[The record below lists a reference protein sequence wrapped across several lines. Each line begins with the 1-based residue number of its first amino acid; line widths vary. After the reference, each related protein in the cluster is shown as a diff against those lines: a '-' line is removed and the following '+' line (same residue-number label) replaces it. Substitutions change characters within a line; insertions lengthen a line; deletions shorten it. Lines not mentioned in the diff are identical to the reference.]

1 MKLKRVNWVRITQNF
16 NKKAGS
22 EIHAG
27 FLIWIK
33 PASTIEPSFL
43 KTMYKVLKKGTLNQN
58 RLERYKKNHNQS
70 SVVFWRIELEFTIY
84 YKSACRNMDIIGW

>member
-1 MKLKRVNWVRITQNF
+1 MYEVEKGKLRITQNF

-43 KTMYKVLKKGTLNQN
+43 KTMYKVLEWESL
-58 RLERYKKNHNQS
+58 RAL
-70 SVVFWRIELEFTIY
+70 
-84 YKSACRNMDIIGW
+84 